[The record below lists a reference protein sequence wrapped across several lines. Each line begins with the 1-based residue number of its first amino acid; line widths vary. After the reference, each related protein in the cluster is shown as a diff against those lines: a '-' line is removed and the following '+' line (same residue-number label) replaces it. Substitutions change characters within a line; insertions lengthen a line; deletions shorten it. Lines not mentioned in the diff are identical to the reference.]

1 MESLLFILP
10 QVHPFVPMAHVR
22 PGVKLCPSRVAI
34 IIVPAPVAN
43 QWKLT
48 IRANLP
54 EGHYFVVVDGKD
66 TSPKLPLVLD
76 LLKGTDKPS
85 IILVV
90 LQSSCTIA
98 LHRSKC
104 LNQIG
109 DMSGMALA
117 ALVVDE
123 APLVASMVA
132 GRSAGSME
140 WPPIFRTVMLTAQP
154 IKLLSSD
161 RLRGSSVTALK
172 ALIFENPGI
181 GTTRG
186 AKMMKRRRDAFIRF
200 SLADSSVCV
209 QRELSAAASAR
220 MPAKINLQNVWLP
233 STSLRDLAPSLCTP
247 FLGNIN
253 SWAQGLAYMMSVRTG
268 VTVDARFMGRA
279 SPVEEVATLVGDVTE
294 AMRTHD
300 EPDNLPIELAELE
313 ALSGRLRE
321 PRLCAACLPAA
332 PNAATVVLACCG
344 NLLCEEHAHVNSST
358 GCAAC
363 SPTLEASNLDV
374 LRSTH
379 CVGVHCAMGHV
390 LRVLLHEGHTRIML
404 LLSRD
409 AVHLMNKRRDD
420 YSRRVHDDIK
430 GAVKLAAPTTGVVDC
445 ANDEDALALFNGA
458 EGASIIML
466 TDSVFDDSM
475 AMTGVDL
482 PQCDAVLAVGR
493 MKNEAQAYSRALRL
507 SPKPRPELPV
517 VRILWTGCNT
527 GPTPVPL
534 EMSPPVA
541 PLASTPTFVRD
552 VLQATLR
559 LDPEADM
566 EEWGYNHLAL
576 RSFSFTFRG
585 EGFER
590 LVVAAPAV
598 TAVDGDAMG
607 QLTFT
612 FANCVFSECVPDQ
625 TRGITLRHEGDGLR
639 FSWVSGTHPP
649 VRLRPVAHC
658 TALDLEVITANGT
671 KMEASATAE
680 PVEDEQEKE
689 ARVQKRRRAGA
700 GKC

>member
-1 MESLLFILP
+1 MTY
-10 QVHPFVPMAHVR
+10 VR
-22 PGVKLCPSRVAI
+22 PGVKLRPSRVAI

-43 QWKLT
+43 QWELA

-54 EGHYFVVVDGKD
+54 KGHYFTMVTDGKGM
-66 TSPKLPLVLD
+66 SRSRLPLVLGM
-76 LLKGTDKPS
+76 LKGTEKPS
-85 IILVV
+85 IVLVV
-90 LQSSCTIA
+90 LQSSCAIA
-98 LHRSKC
+98 LYRSKC

-109 DMSGMALA
+109 DMSDMALA

-132 GRSAGSME
+132 GRNAGNME

-200 SLADSSVCV
+200 SLADSAVCV

-233 STSLRDLAPSLCTP
+233 STSLRDLAPCLCTS

-253 SWAQGLAYMMSVRTG
+253 SWAHGLAYMMSMRGG
-268 VTVDARFMGRA
+268 VTRDARFMARA
-279 SPVEEVATLVGDVTE
+279 SPVEEVATLVGDITE
-294 AMRTHD
+294 AMRTYD
-300 EPDNLPIELAELE
+300 KPDNLPIELAELE

-321 PRLCAACLPAA
+321 RLCAACHPAA

-409 AVHLMNKRRDD
+409 AVHLMSKRRN
-420 YSRRVHDDIK
+420 DDIK
-430 GAVKLAAPTTGVVDC
+430 GAVKLAAPNAAVVDC

-466 TDSVFDDSM
+466 TDSIFDDSM

-507 SPKPRPELPV
+507 SPNPRPELPV
-517 VRILWTGCNT
+517 VRILWKSCDT
-527 GPTPVPL
+527 GPKPLPL
-534 EMSPPVA
+534 EMSPPVV
-541 PLASTPTFVRD
+541 PLPSTPNFVHD
-552 VLQATLR
+552 VLQALLR

-566 EEWGYNHLAL
+566 DEWGYSPLAL

-590 LVVAAPAV
+590 LVVSAPAV
-598 TAVDGDAMG
+598 AAIDGDRMG

-612 FANCVFSECVPDQ
+612 FAECVFSECVPDK
-625 TRGITLRHEGDGLR
+625 TRGITLRHEGGGLL

-649 VRLRPVAHC
+649 VRLQPVAHC
-658 TALDLEVITANGT
+658 AALDLEVVATNGT

-680 PVEDEQEKE
+680 PVEDEEE
-689 ARVQKRRRAGA
+689 PRVQKRRRRAVA
-700 GKC
+700 GK